1 MSDSTSR
8 QCPPLDAA
16 MRKRLEARIGRLHLN
31 QRLGIET
38 DYEARIFGQ
47 GRTFFHIENWYSIH
61 GLMRGA
67 LRLMGVHARGRRNAR
82 SIQIRHNP
90 IKLAQLPPVFE
101 GFRIL
106 HISDPHLDMT
116 PDMPH
121 ALIEAV
127 RQVEYDICVLTGDFR
142 AETFG
147 PYAAALDGMRQ
158 VRTHLNGT
166 VYAVLGNHDTI
177 RMLPGLEDMDIRMLM
192 NETVLLERDGNSIYL
207 SGIDD
212 PHYYRA
218 DNLEKTTQGIPEQA
232 LSILLAHSPEIF
244 RHAAY
249 ADVDLLLCGH
259 THGGQICLPGGI
271 PIICNANCPRAM
283 CQGNWQFRQLQGYT
297 SRGSG
302 SCMVDVRLNCP
313 PEITVHR
320 LQRGVA

>member
-1 MSDSTSR
+1 MSEFESR
-8 QCPPLDAA
+8 HCPPLDAA
-16 MRKRLEARIGRLHLN
+16 MRKRLEARVGRLHLN

-47 GRTFFHIENWYSIH
+47 GRTLFHIENWYSLH
-61 GLMRGA
+61 GLMRGM
-67 LRLMGVHARGRRNAR
+67 LRLMGVHARGQRNAR
-82 SIQIRHNP
+82 SVQVSHNEIILP
-90 IKLAQLPPVFE
+90 QLPPAFE
-101 GFRIL
+101 GYRIL
-106 HISDPHLDMT
+106 HISDMHLDMA
-116 PDMPH
+116 PDMPN

-147 PYAAALDGMRQ
+147 PYAAALDGMRL
-158 VRTHLNGT
+158 VRTHLNGS
-166 VYAVLGNHDTI
+166 VYAVLGNHDSI

-212 PHYYRA
+212 PHYFRA
-218 DNLEKTTQGIPEQA
+218 DNLEKTTQGIPEQS
-232 LSILLAHSPEIF
+232 LSILLTHSPEIYQ
-244 RHAAY
+244 HAAY

-271 PIICNANCPRAM
+271 PIMCNAKCPRAM
-283 CQGNWQFRQLQGYT
+283 CRGNWRFRQLQGYT
-297 SRGSG
+297 SLGSG

-313 PEITVHR
+313 AEITVHR
-320 LQRGVA
+320 LVREPA